1 MHEARPASVKMLH
14 IIPLRVSTVDSMW
27 MLLAVLGTWAASP
40 ESRRADQA
48 SLARAARGDE
58 RAFADLY
65 DRHARLVFSL
75 ALRILQD
82 RGDAEDT
89 VQEVFTQVWSQA
101 ARYDAARGSVAAW
114 MLILTRSRA
123 IDRLRA
129 KRSRPEAAG
138 DAGAAETVV
147 DSAVAQDLELLSAEQ
162 VTRLQQA
169 LNALPDAQRTPL
181 ELAYYEGLTHV
192 EVAERLAEPL
202 GTVKTRIRQAV
213 AKLRESLAG

>member
-1 MHEARPASVKMLH
+1 
-14 IIPLRVSTVDSMW
+14 MW
-27 MLLAVLGTWAASP
+27 MLLAALGTAAVSSP
-40 ESRRADQA
+40 ESRQADQA

-58 RAFADLY
+58 RAFAELY

-82 RGDAEDT
+82 RADAEDV
-89 VQEVFTQVWSQA
+89 VQEVFSQVWSQA
-101 ARYDAARGSVAAW
+101 HRYDAARGSVAAW

-129 KRSRPEAAG
+129 KRSRPETAG
-138 DAGAAETVV
+138 DAGAAEQVV
-147 DSAVAQDLELLSAEQ
+147 DLAVAQDLELLSAEQ
-162 VTRLQQA
+162 VARLQRA
-169 LNALPDAQRTPL
+169 LEDLPDAQRTAL

-213 AKLRESLAG
+213 IRLRESLAV